1 MEGSNQMKKLFVL
14 FLLVALVPFSI
25 GCFGG
30 DDDDS
35 PITTSTL
42 TLSRLFPTGSFNGS
56 LRGATTIAL
65 NYSDLFMMVEVSGTK
80 IKLSYKKHTNKT
92 AGVEVEFAAAVLPS
106 TLESVKGAAVSVEV
120 QIQPAGVTSPAV
132 VVPAATI
139 TIPSTITSGTTA
151 TALDT
156 VAVTRNTDA
165 AILTEIKS
173 ENSNL
178 ADAIIAD
185 DYMVHTAMFGTAE
198 VSQKS
203 GTPTPVSATNGKY
216 VFTLTLN
223 QAYTNTSAPN
233 FSIEVANI
241 KGTTKAITG
250 TPYVDVK
257 WNEGKTV
264 ATITVTPS
272 TTDTTYQL
280 TAHETYSITLVST
293 DATGTDKV
301 KATLPAPYYIYIAQ

>member
-1 MEGSNQMKKLFVL
+1 MKKLFVL

-42 TLSRLFPTGSFNGS
+42 TLSRLFPTGTFSGS
-56 LRGATTIAL
+56 LRGATAVSIS
-65 NYSDLFMMVEVSGTK
+65 YSDLFMNITVSGTK
-80 IKLSYKKHTNKT
+80 IKLVHQKHNNT
-92 AGVEVEFAAAVLPS
+92 ANGVEVIFGATVLPS
-106 TLESVKGAAVSVEV
+106 VIESVKGANIPAEIQVQPYGITSAVTVLTET
-120 QIQPAGVTSPAV
+120 IAV
-132 VVPAATI
+132 
-139 TIPSTITSGTTA
+139 PSTITSSSTA
-151 TALDT
+151 TAVAPSGSSTTTPAT
-156 VAVTRNTDA
+156 VDVNAVETAVLNEVKKTDSA
-165 AILTEIKS
+165 AIM
-173 ENSNL
+173 
-178 ADAIIAD
+178 ADP
-185 DYMVHTAMFGTAE
+185 YKVSTAMFGTAE

-203 GTPTPVSATNGKY
+203 GTPTPVSATDGKY

-233 FSIEVANI
+233 FSVEVANI

-250 TPYVDVK
+250 TPYVAVTWDST
-257 WNEGKTV
+257 KTI

-272 TTDTTYQL
+272 TTDNTYKL